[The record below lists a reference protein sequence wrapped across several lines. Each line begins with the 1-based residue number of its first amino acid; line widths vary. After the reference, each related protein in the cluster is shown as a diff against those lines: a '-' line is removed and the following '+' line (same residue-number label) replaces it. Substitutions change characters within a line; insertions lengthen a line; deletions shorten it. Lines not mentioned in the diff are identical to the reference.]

1 MAKVVAFSAGRPNGN
16 TEIYIKTALM
26 EIEKMGIEV
35 ELIRLHE
42 CDIRPCKDCIRGICF
57 VKGPEG
63 CIIKD
68 DVGWLWRKF
77 MESDGYI
84 LGAPVWSLS
93 PCGVVTDFR
102 DRLFGPKMDAAGWE
116 LGGGVPE
123 YAKEWGLKYRPGALI
138 SVGGALSRHWTSLGM
153 ATLFT
158 TTFSAQTNV
167 IDTMDVYQVADM
179 GEALMRQD
187 YLDKARYLGQNLAH
201 AVMNPQK
208 DWEKVYIGDDGGKN
222 ACPGCHQNLMIANP
236 GRDYVEC
243 AICGR
248 KGFISL
254 DAEGKIRYNWPDDP
268 QDRLSMMGKFDHI
281 REIRRH
287 TQYIYDPKKE
297 EIQEEYQ
304 RYKDYK
310 DCIVKPPKKE
320 KE

>member
-1 MAKVVAFSAGRPNGN
+1 MAKVVAFSAGRRNGN

-42 CDIRPCKDCIRGICF
+42 CDIRPCKSCPRGICF

-68 DVGWLWRKF
+68 DVPWLWKKY

-102 DRLFGPKMDAAGWE
+102 DRLFGPKMDLAGWE
-116 LGGGVPE
+116 LHGGVPE
-123 YAKEWGLKYRPGALI
+123 YAKEYGKKYRPGALI
-138 SVGGALSRHWTSLGM
+138 SVGGALSKHWTSLGM

-158 TTFSAQTNV
+158 TTFSTQTNV
-167 IDTMDVYQVADM
+167 VDTLDVYQVADEA
-179 GEALMRQD
+179 EALTRKD
-187 YLDKARYLGQNLAH
+187 YLLKAQYLGQNLAH
-201 AVMNPQK
+201 AVLNPQI
-208 DWEKVYIGDDGGKN
+208 DWEKRYLGNDNGEN

-248 KGFISL
+248 KGYISL
-254 DAEGKIRYNWPDDP
+254 DAEGKIRYTWPEDP
-268 QDRLSMMGKFDHI
+268 QDRLTMMGKFDHL
-281 REIRRH
+281 REIAYH
-287 TQYIYDPKKE
+287 SQVIYEPLKE
-297 EIQEEYQ
+297 SIQEEYQ
-304 RYKDYK
+304 RYKDYNA
-310 DCIVKPPKKE
+310 CIVKPEKKTE
-320 KE
+320 

>member
-179 GEALMRQD
+179 GEALMRTD
-187 YLDKARYLGQNLAH
+187 YLDKAKYLGQNLAH
-201 AVMNPQK
+201 AVMNPQ
-208 DWEKVYIGDDGGKN
+208 
-222 ACPGCHQNLMIANP
+222 
-236 GRDYVEC
+236 
-243 AICGR
+243 
-248 KGFISL
+248 
-254 DAEGKIRYNWPDDP
+254 
-268 QDRLSMMGKFDHI
+268 
-281 REIRRH
+281 
-287 TQYIYDPKKE
+287 
-297 EIQEEYQ
+297 
-304 RYKDYK
+304 
-310 DCIVKPPKKE
+310 
-320 KE
+320 

>member
-1 MAKVVAFSAGRPNGN
+1 
-16 TEIYIKTALM
+16 
-26 EIEKMGIEV
+26 
-35 ELIRLHE
+35 
-42 CDIRPCKDCIRGICF
+42 
-57 VKGPEG
+57 
-63 CIIKD
+63 
-68 DVGWLWRKF
+68 
-77 MESDGYI
+77 
-84 LGAPVWSLS
+84 
-93 PCGVVTDFR
+93 
-102 DRLFGPKMDAAGWE
+102 
-116 LGGGVPE
+116 
-123 YAKEWGLKYRPGALI
+123 
-138 SVGGALSRHWTSLGM
+138 
-153 ATLFT
+153 
-158 TTFSAQTNV
+158 
-167 IDTMDVYQVADM
+167 
-179 GEALMRQD
+179 
-187 YLDKARYLGQNLAH
+187 
-201 AVMNPQK
+201 MNPQK

-248 KGFISL
+248 KGYISL

-310 DCIVKPPKKE
+310 DCIVRPPKKE